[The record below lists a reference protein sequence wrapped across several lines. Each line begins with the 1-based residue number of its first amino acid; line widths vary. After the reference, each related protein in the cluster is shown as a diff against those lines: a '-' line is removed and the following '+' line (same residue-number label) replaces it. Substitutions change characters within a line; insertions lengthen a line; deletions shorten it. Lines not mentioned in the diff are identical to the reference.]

1 MSSQKRKQHKFVENT
16 PIATALLMSILWFVL
31 YQLVELAINI
41 PLSIVISGYDG
52 MSGPIGLI
60 LSIVIMMGVSKWWF
74 RPEFEGMLKGDLPK
88 GFLLGLFELG
98 FVILSFLF
106 SALAGYQIAPK
117 PLSAQIISVSLAAGM
132 SEELVFRGVILSTLM
147 RQWKDQKKYR
157 TAALVSGIIFGLLHA
172 MNIFSGAD
180 PLGTLLQVIAA
191 AGIGVIFSAV
201 YLRTGSIL
209 PCMFYHT
216 VHDVIAIA
224 GSSGVTDSG
233 IITASGFD
241 REDMINLVLTA
252 VLAAIAFYMLRDAK
266 NEEMRA
272 IWNRKWKPA
281 EDAEEMNAGEMKASE
296 VTSGVK

>member
-60 LSIVIMMGVSKWWF
+60 LSIVIMMGVYKWWF

-98 FVILSFLF
+98 FVILSFLL
-106 SALAGYQIAPK
+106 SALTGYQINPK
-117 PLSAQIISVSLAAGM
+117 PLSAQILFVSLAAGM
-132 SEELVFRGVILSTLM
+132 TEELIFRGVVVSTLM
-147 RQWKDQKKYR
+147 RQWKDQNKFR
-157 TAALVSGIIFGLLHA
+157 TAALVSGIIFGLIHA
-172 MNIFSGAD
+172 LNVFAGAD
-180 PLGTLLQVIAA
+180 PLGTLFQVISAI
-191 AGIGVIFSAV
+191 GIGVFFSAV
-201 YLRTGSIL
+201 YLRTGSIV

-216 VHDVIAIA
+216 VHDILAIA

-233 IITASGFD
+233 IIATSSLD
-241 REDMINLVLTA
+241 KSDLINLVLTV

-281 EDAEEMNAGEMKASE
+281 VDAEEMQEENLPPEAE
-296 VTSGVK
+296 